1 MAALGK
7 RVKSSQI
14 QVPFSVQQ
22 TILPSVIIQ
31 VEADSIAHLPV
42 MLHSEKLSECPVGLF
57 KGTQFL

>member
-14 QVPFSVQQ
+14 QVPFSVQK
-22 TILPSVIIQ
+22 TVLPLVIIQ
-31 VEADSIAHLPV
+31 VEADSTAHLPV
-42 MLHSEKLSECPVGLF
+42 MLHSEQLSERPVGLF